1 MTGTDKRWPRRK
13 WGWFLAV
20 AASCLLLAS
29 VARLDRLVSE
39 PGNAPVAHPG
49 PSIVLASS
57 PGKDG
62 GKPLSPTQA
71 MLQQHCIKCHGPE
84 KQKGKV
90 RLDDLPLAITDQA
103 SAERWDDVLWVLE
116 ANEMPPEGEPQMK
129 AGLRKQ
135 AVGEIKELLAAGLS
149 KHARYPHTPI
159 RRMTRLQY
167 NNAVVDLLELKVDLF
182 ALPERMMRS
191 HSNYFDPA
199 SGRMP
204 DTVKVGSRPL
214 GKSQLVQKR
223 LSGVGPFP
231 QDLRAE
237 HGFDNRGDHL
247 SLSPLLMEDF
257 LKLSQSIMNSRD
269 MGPKTSGAWRWLFA
283 APDQNAEVDR
293 EVKSRL
299 RIFLTRAYRRTVDEQ
314 TLERYASYMLAQIK
328 AGVSFTDAM
337 KQTASAVLA
346 SPRFLY
352 LYELGV
358 NEQAQP
364 LDDFELASRLSFF
377 LWASIPDKPLLDL
390 AQADRLSD
398 PVELERQIDRMLND
412 RKMKRFCDA
421 FPAQWLQL
429 ERIISS
435 RPTGQAA
442 RGFTIN
448 GRYRASMHMMAEPL
462 LLFEACLIENRS
474 LLELIDPPFSY
485 RSELLQAW
493 MGGGKVKSGPPG
505 AMTFRRVPNEDRR
518 EGGVIT
524 NPAVLTMTSGA
535 DETKPI
541 TRGAWVATV
550 IFNAPPDPPPGD
562 VPPLPEGKGADT
574 EHLTLRERLDVHST
588 REDCR
593 ACHAKIDPYGFALE
607 NYGPT
612 GRWRERYENGRE
624 VDASGRLFRTHAFD
638 DPVQFK
644 DAILTEKERF
654 IRAFAGHMLSY
665 ALGRELSV
673 ADSPAI
679 DDIVQATVNDDYRMR
694 TLIRAV
700 AVSPPFLEKGDPGK
714 SLKAH

>member
-1 MTGTDKRWPRRK
+1 
-13 WGWFLAV
+13 
-20 AASCLLLAS
+20 
-29 VARLDRLVSE
+29 
-39 PGNAPVAHPG
+39 
-49 PSIVLASS
+49 
-57 PGKDG
+57 
-62 GKPLSPTQA
+62 
-71 MLQQHCIKCHGPE
+71 MLEQHCIKCHGPE

-90 RLDDLPLAITDQA
+90 RLDDLPLTITDQA

-116 ANEMPPEGEPQMK
+116 ANEMPPEGEPPMK
-129 AGLRKQ
+129 AEVRNG
-135 AVGEIKELLAAGLS
+135 AVGEIKQLLAAGIS

-182 ALPERMMRS
+182 ALPERMLRS

-199 SGRMP
+199 SGKMP

-223 LSGVGPFP
+223 LQGVAPFP

-247 SLSPLLMEDF
+247 SLSPLLMEEF
-257 LKLSQSIMNSRD
+257 LKLSQSIMFSRD
-269 MGPKTSGAWRWLFA
+269 MGPKTSGAWGWMFQEPRKDA
-283 APDQNAEVDR
+283 DVEEEVH
-293 EVKSRL
+293 SRL
-299 RIFLTRAYRRTVDEQ
+299 NKFLTRAFRRPVDEQ
-314 TLERYASYMLAQIK
+314 TLQRYAAYTLGQIK
-328 AGVSFTDAM
+328 AGESFTEAM
-337 KQTASAVLA
+337 KQAASAVLA
-346 SPRFLY
+346 SPNFLY

-358 NEQAQP
+358 NDQAEP
-364 LDDFELASRLSFF
+364 LDDFELASRLSFY
-377 LWASIPDKPLLDL
+377 LWGSIPDKQLLDL
-390 AQADRLSD
+390 AEAGRLSD
-398 PVELERQIDRMLND
+398 PAELDRQLDRMLND
-412 RKMKRFCDA
+412 PKTKRFCDA

-429 ERIISS
+429 ERIVSS
-435 RPTGQAA
+435 KPTGPAA
-442 RGFTIN
+442 KGFTIN

-462 LLFEACLIENRS
+462 LLFEAVYLENRS
-474 LLELIDPPFSY
+474 IIELIDPPFSY
-485 RSELLQAW
+485 RSTLLQNW
-493 MGGGKVKSGPPG
+493 MSGGPVKPGPPG
-505 AMTFRRVPNEDRR
+505 AMTFNRVPNTDRR

-574 EHLTLRERLDVHST
+574 EHLTLRERLDAHST
-588 REDCR
+588 RDDCR

-612 GRWRERYENGRE
+612 GRWRENYENGRD
-624 VDASGRLFRTHAFD
+624 VDASGELFRTHAFK
-638 DPVQFK
+638 DPIQFK
-644 DAILTEKERF
+644 DAVLVEKDRF
-654 IRAFAGHMLSY
+654 VRAFAGHMLSY

-679 DDIVQATVNDDYRMR
+679 DDIVRVTLEDGYKLR
-694 TLIRAV
+694 TLIKEV
-700 AVSPPFLEKGDPGK
+700 AKSPPFLEKGNPEK
-714 SLKAH
+714 ILKVH